1 MQASSSSRL
10 PALPD
15 RHLRRSLRSS
25 LAFHLSSLLAAL
37 ALAACGNHEAADAPK
52 ARAPLLVHKPGDPA
66 EVTAKQKQ
74 FLTIEPAAASADA
87 EVINAPGRVA
97 FRSQAQYAVGAIAA
111 GRISAVLV
119 RNGESVKAGAALVVI
134 DSGDAS
140 AARSTLDQSA
150 TRLANAEAVHRRTVT
165 MMEKGVGIEVERLEA
180 ETKLK
185 EARAEHARARESVE
199 LLGDG
204 KGLRVTVRAPA
215 AGIVTNIRA
224 AVGATV
230 APGGDPLLELGDPSR
245 LQIVAHVT
253 ESDLARISVGEA
265 AEVGLPSIGARLS
278 ARIETLNPRVDPES
292 RRAQVY
298 LGLAA
303 PAANLREGMLAQVSM
318 LAAAESG
325 VRLPVAAV
333 LIKDGKQR
341 VVYVELPDGKFEPRE
356 VQTGRVRDGRV
367 AILKGIAP
375 GERVV
380 VRGALLLDTQA
391 EQQL

>member
-1 MQASSSSRL
+1 MQARSSSRSA
-10 PALPD
+10 ALPD
-15 RHLRRSLRSS
+15 RHPRRSLRSS
-25 LAFHLSSLLAAL
+25 LAFHLPYLLATF
-37 ALAACGNHEAADAPK
+37 ALAACGDHEAAEAPK
-52 ARAPLLVHKPGDPA
+52 GKAPVLVHKPGDAA
-66 EVTAKQKQ
+66 EVTVKQKQ

-87 EVINAPGRVA
+87 EVISAPGRVA
-97 FRSQAQYAVGAIAA
+97 FRPQAQYAVGAIVA
-111 GRISAVLV
+111 GRVSAVLV

-140 AARSTLDQSA
+140 AARSALDQSA
-150 TRLANAEAVHRRTVT
+150 TRLANAEAMHRRTVA
-165 MMEKGVGIEVERLEA
+165 MMEKGVGLDVERLEA
-180 ETKLK
+180 EAKLK

-230 APGGDPLLELGDPSR
+230 APGGDALLELGDPSR
-245 LQIVAHVT
+245 LHIVAHVT
-253 ESDLARISVGEA
+253 ESDLARIGVGEA
-265 AEVGLPSIGARLS
+265 AEVTLPSLGARVS
-278 ARIETLNPRVDPES
+278 ARVEALNPRVDPDS

-298 LGLAA
+298 LGLTAI
-303 PAANLREGMLAQVSM
+303 AANMREGMLAQVSM
-318 LAAAESG
+318 RAAAESG
-325 VRLPVAAV
+325 VMLPIAAV

-341 VVYVELPDGKFEPRE
+341 IVYVELPDGKYEPRAVE
-356 VQTGRVRDGRV
+356 TGRTRDGRI
-367 AILKGIAP
+367 AIVKGIAA
-375 GERVV
+375 GEHVV